1 MADGADDT
9 ERFAALFDAHFDDL
23 WRFARRRTSSG
34 DIADDV
40 TAQVFAVAWRRRDE
54 LPASAERLWLF
65 GVARRVLANERRA
78 ATRRERLHRKLT
90 STDRRDDG
98 ATPADGPSIPA
109 LDVLTG
115 DEREAV
121 QLRYWDE
128 LTVTEIAT
136 LLECTANTVSMRL
149 HKARRKLLAETATKD
164 RGDHGHVAASP
175 ELRREDTD
183 ERA

>member
-1 MADGADDT
+1 MADEGNET
-9 ERFAALFDAHFDDL
+9 ERFASLFDAHFDDL
-23 WRFARRRTSSG
+23 WRFARRRSSSG

-54 LPASAERLWLF
+54 LPVAAERLWLF

-78 ATRRERLHRKLT
+78 ATRRERLRWKLAT
-90 STDRRDDG
+90 TDERDAG
-98 ATPADGPSIPA
+98 ADAADGPTIPA

-149 HKARRKLLAETATKD
+149 HKARRKLLDEAMAKD
-164 RGDHGHVAASP
+164 RSDAGHVAAGP
-175 ELRREDTD
+175 EPRREDTD
-183 ERA
+183 GRA